1 MYTFKN
7 KIIGSLMALMVV
19 GFVGCEDGNEI
30 FDQIQANVQRG
41 AVLRTVDYPDAA
53 QEIPIGSSDYNFE
66 VTLEEQDQQG
76 GDLLASVD
84 VFVGFRDNTV
94 EPGAE
99 DLDKAEVLFS
109 NIPASAFSAG
119 EFGLPRTTFSATLS
133 ELLAA
138 VGLQEDDIFQTGGD
152 QFTIRFEL
160 VLTDGRRFSN
170 DDNSGTITGSFFS
183 SPFLYV
189 PVVVCPP
196 QAPTPG
202 TWMIEMQDSFGDGWN
217 GASLDITVD
226 GETTSFLIDDGSS
239 ASETLEIADGASS
252 IGITFNSG
260 DWDSEI
266 TFQVISANGNTI
278 LDLGPEPE
286 AGVELLDYCNQ
297 NLGL

>member
-1 MYTFKN
+1 
-7 KIIGSLMALMVV
+7 MALLMI
-19 GFVGCEDGNEI
+19 GLIGCEDGNEI
-30 FDQIQANVQRG
+30 FDQIQSNVVRG
-41 AVLRTVDYPDAA
+41 AVLRTVSYPDSA
-53 QEIPIGSSDYNFE
+53 QEIPIGNSDYMFE
-66 VTLEEQDQQG
+66 VTIEEQDQQG

-99 DLDKAEVLFS
+99 DLDKAEVLFG
-109 NIPASAFSAG
+109 NIPASSFSAG
-119 EFGLPRTTFSATLS
+119 EFGLPRASFSASLS

-138 VGLQEDDIFQTGGD
+138 VGLQEADIFQTGGD

-160 VLTDGRRFSN
+160 VLTDGRRYSN
-170 DDNSGTITGSFFS
+170 NDNSGTITGSFFS

-202 TWMIEMQDSFGDGWN
+202 TWMIEMQDSYGDGWN
-217 GASLDITVD
+217 GASLDITID
-226 GETTSFLIDDGSS
+226 GETTSFLIADGSS
-239 ASETLEIADGASS
+239 ASETLEVADGAGA

-278 LDLGPEPE
+278 LDLGPEPP
-286 AGVELLDYCNQ
+286 AGVELLDYCNT